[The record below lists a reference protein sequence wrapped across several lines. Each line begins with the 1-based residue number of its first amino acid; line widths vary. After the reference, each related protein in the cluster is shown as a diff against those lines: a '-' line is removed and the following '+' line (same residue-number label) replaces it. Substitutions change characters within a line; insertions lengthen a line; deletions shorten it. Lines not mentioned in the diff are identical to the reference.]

1 MGEHP
6 AISILLTAYNHERF
20 VEQALD
26 SVLAQ
31 TYHDFELI
39 ITDDCSL
46 DGSRARI
53 QGWLDRTGFPA
64 RVIANDRNVGIAVVR
79 NQALAVATGE
89 FVCSLAGDDF
99 YEPDRLARQHA
110 AFRGLGPEVAA
121 VYSDERV
128 IDVDGV
134 EVSPSYLHRRGVT
147 IPPPE
152 GEIRDLLLSGNFLP
166 APAVMIRR
174 SALDAVGPYDE
185 SLVFEDY
192 DMWLRLAD
200 RYQFRFVPGALVNYR
215 ILSSS
220 LSRAPSRRAEMAE
233 SNFAILLKW
242 SGRSP
247 ATDPLVAYRLWRIG
261 WAHLGID
268 RARGRSMLDRA
279 TDLGVSRTRRLLTRL
294 LRVPGLDRLASVTVA
309 AGARRDARSW
319 ARRNPRSS

>member
-6 AISILLTAYNHERF
+6 TISIFLTTYNHERF

-26 SVLAQ
+26 SVLTQ
-31 TYHDFELI
+31 TYQDFELI

-46 DGSRARI
+46 DGSQARI
-53 QGWLDRTGFPA
+53 RSWLDRTGFPA
-64 RVIANDRNVGIAVVR
+64 RFVANDHNVGIAVVR
-79 NQALAVATGE
+79 NRDLAMAAGE

-99 YEPDRLARQHA
+99 YEPDRLARQYA
-110 AFRGLGPEVAA
+110 AFCEFGPEVAA

-128 IDVDGV
+128 VDVDGL
-134 EVSPSYLHRRGVT
+134 EVSPSYLLRRGVT
-147 IPPPE
+147 MPPPE

-166 APAVMIRR
+166 APAVMVRR

-185 SLVFEDY
+185 SLVSEDY

-233 SNFAILLKW
+233 ANFAILLKW
-242 SGRSP
+242 CRRSP
-247 ATDPLVAYRLWRIG
+247 ATDALVAYRLWRIG
-261 WAHLGID
+261 WAHLAID
-268 RARGRSMLDRA
+268 SSRARNMLEIA
-279 TDLGVSRTRRLLTRL
+279 TDLGVGRTRRMLTRL
-294 LRVPGLDRLASVTVA
+294 VRVPGLDRLAGVVVA
-309 AGARRDARSW
+309 ARTRRDARSW
-319 ARRNPRSS
+319 ARRNPRSG